1 MLLIY
6 IELSV
11 RLIAE
16 KGGCSPPH
24 NAHFNFSGNK
34 TLLSYRPSHSREC
47 LDPCN
52 NNKQDAWRLFRF
64 DTRGS

>member
-24 NAHFNFSGNK
+24 NAHFNFSGYK
-34 TLLSYRPSHSREC
+34 TPLHYHPSHPREF
-47 LDPCN
+47 LDPCD
-52 NNKQDAWRLFRF
+52 NNKQDAWHLFRF